1 MPHAGG
7 LVFGHAV
14 LFDAPRFVDQSLED
28 APYRVGIE
36 WFGRLAAQPVEHLA
50 LTFRVIR
57 REVIRALELTNGKD
71 DFDALSDQFEDAAIQ
86 FIDASP

>member
-1 MPHAGG
+1 M
-7 LVFGHAV
+7 LGHAV

-36 WFGRLAAQPVEHLA
+36 WFGRLAAQPVEHLP
-50 LTFRVIR
+50 LTFGVIR